1 MCQKLLETN
10 SGAEVK
16 APQNFKPVI
25 PSQFFY
31 FVISFHLPSYKPSSF
46 SGAVTVTQSAPGH
59 EGYFSL
65 LIPVSFT

>member
-1 MCQKLLETN
+1 MCQKLLETK

-16 APQNFKPVI
+16 VPQKFNQQYRR
-25 PSQFFY
+25 SFFY